1 MTIMRPHITATVT
14 GELCVQHSPTT
25 VVLNIMAVGAT
36 GGIVIGN
43 KQ

>member
-1 MTIMRPHITATVT
+1 MNPRNTGTVT
-14 GELCVQHSPTT
+14 GELCAQHSPTT
-25 VVLNIMAVGAT
+25 VVPIIMAVGIT